1 MASEPELVLSFTSG
15 VIEEVDE
22 GESILRASMSML
34 SVLYSMH
41 CCIVVLSSFL
51 YRVRVGGMRRTRKS
65 GDL

>member
-1 MASEPELVLSFTSG
+1 MVSEPELVLSFTSG

-34 SVLYSMH
+34 SALYSTL
-41 CCIVVLSSFL
+41 CCIVVLLSFL
-51 YRVRVGGMRRTRKS
+51 FLVKVGGMRRTGKS